1 MELISQRV
9 ASGLSIK
16 PPKKPKK
23 PQNRNVETI
32 SIQSQTEQKPVDWKK
47 WGERAALGKAW
58 ANDGKRLFTGDEVRA
73 RLFVTSVIMFLMCM
87 YSGAKL
93 VHGHHATPL
102 CLNQCCCTAC
112 PARALRRI
120 VSYASIRFIQC
131 LNSVS
136 TSLPCSTHFSSRLN
150 NAYTR
155 HILFH
160 ASNVFHSEGDHCI
173 Q

>member
-16 PPKKPKK
+16 PTKKPK
-23 PQNRNVETI
+23 NRDVDMI
-32 SIQSQTEQKPVDWKK
+32 SIQSQTEQKSVDWKK

-73 RLFVTSVIMFLMCM
+73 RLFVILVFMFLMCM
-87 YSGAKL
+87 CSGAKL

-120 VSYASIRFIQC
+120 VSYASIW
-131 LNSVS
+131 L
-136 TSLPCSTHFSSRLN
+136 
-150 NAYTR
+150 
-155 HILFH
+155 
-160 ASNVFHSEGDHCI
+160 SNVSNFYFYQPSLLSTL
-173 Q
+173 QLQA